1 MDIVL
6 STHSPAKLLNFYK
19 TFGCYSSIHKRAG
32 SLAVI
37 STKEIKVNNGKN
49 EHLLSNV
56 CPVLFHFFVI
66 KLFSSAYFLFLYPI
80 GCFLTVFKINT
91 YLSIPERNI
100 SIASNFEIQ

>member
-19 TFGCYSSIHKRAG
+19 TFGCYSSIKE
-32 SLAVI
+32 LAVI

-66 KLFSSAYFLFLYPI
+66 KLFLSAYFLFLYPI

>member
-6 STHSPAKLLNFYK
+6 STHSPAKQLNFYK

-49 EHLLSNV
+49 EFAIKCLSCFVPLFCDKIIFISLLLIFIPNWM
-56 CPVLFHFFVI
+56 FFNCV
-66 KLFSSAYFLFLYPI
+66 
-80 GCFLTVFKINT
+80 
-91 YLSIPERNI
+91 
-100 SIASNFEIQ
+100 